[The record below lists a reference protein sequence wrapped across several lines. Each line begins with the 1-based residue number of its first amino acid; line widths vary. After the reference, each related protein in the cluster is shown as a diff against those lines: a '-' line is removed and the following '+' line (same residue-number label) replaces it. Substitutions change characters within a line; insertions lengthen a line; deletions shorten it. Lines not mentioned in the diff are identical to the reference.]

1 MSNDRCIS
9 IDSSTGA
16 ISTKSVQKQE
26 LSYCAGGEKI
36 TVTATLPSGKSAS
49 QTLNREKDL
58 MLTAGNNEY
67 TYVDKNRYFNTG
79 FNDFTVKSNQ
89 SVKWS
94 ISGTI
99 SGSITTNDTTCIG
112 KVNAT
117 TNSSATITATTV
129 GGQKLEVYCVAGV
142 N

>member
-1 MSNDRCIS
+1 MIK
-9 IDSSTGA
+9 IDILILA
-16 ISTKSVQKQE
+16 
-26 LSYCAGGEKI
+26 
-36 TVTATLPSGKSAS
+36 
-49 QTLNREKDL
+49 L
-58 MLTAGNNEY
+58 MILLL
-67 TYVDKNRYFNTG
+67 
-79 FNDFTVKSNQ
+79 NQ

-99 SGSITTNDTTCIG
+99 SGSVTTNDITCIG

-129 GGQKLEVYCVAGV
+129 GGQKLEVYCVAVV